1 MYTDHVM
8 TDTHVTVSALSEPN
22 LPPRLGSARDLPAIR
37 PRSARDLPAICLRS
51 ALARMAFPC
60 EPGVALNT
68 WQARVVET
76 LTRYNI
82 EREARHLRMAID
94 DVSKGKPLPA
104 AITPW

>member
-1 MYTDHVM
+1 MNVQLGERPGVPPFPWPLPFAAFSTDPIP
-8 TDTHVTVSALSEPN
+8 SFPI
-22 LPPRLGSARDLPAIR
+22 LPHP
-37 PRSARDLPAICLRS
+37 SARDLPAICLRS

-82 EREARHLRMAID
+82 EREARHLHMAIE